1 MRPPDS
7 QDRAKLLFDGH
18 DHVGGLDDGGHLA
31 AFGQAQLADAAHG
44 DDGGHLAVGAQV
56 HHNFAVDGAGGHAL
70 HGTAELV
77 AGGEDVLVGIVHQ
90 DDHAGLDQG
99 AGFLAFDQAQ
109 TFGAGLGDGGHQFGA
124 GRHGQFDL
132 VIDGAGTH
140 GADGAPESIASAGFH
155 IFSPYVFI
163 LFLFFTL
170 YH

>member
-1 MRPPDS
+1 MNLNLRKHIPEVYFLS
-7 QDRAKLLFDGH
+7 QSDK
-18 DHVGGLDDGGHLA
+18 
-31 AFGQAQLADAAHG
+31 
-44 DDGGHLAVGAQV
+44 
-56 HHNFAVDGAGGHAL
+56 
-70 HGTAELV
+70 
-77 AGGEDVLVGIVHQ
+77 VGIVHQ

-155 IFSPYVFI
+155 IFSPYVGGRLSTYARGI
-163 LFLFFTL
+163 YAQGKGL
-170 YH
+170 